1 MLGGW
6 LIENFSWR
14 WIFFINIPLAVIVL
28 SISFWRVPESRDEE
42 ANSQLDWWG
51 AVLTVVGLGSIV
63 YGLLESTIVGLSNPL
78 VLSAIAIGAVVL
90 GAFVF
95 VESRIPSPMMP
106 LTLFRSRT
114 FSGANLLTLL
124 LYSALGGALFFLPFN
139 LIQVQGYSATAAGAA
154 LVPFP
159 IIMFLLSRWSGS
171 LVSRYGAKLPLMVGP
186 TLAAVGFGLMM
197 IPGIGGSYWTTFFP
211 AVVVLGLGMTICVAP
226 LTTAVMDAVKVRYAG
241 VASGIN
247 NAVSRIASLLSIVV
261 LGIVV
266 LSTFN
271 NSLDKRIASL
281 ELSPQAQ
288 QFLDAQRINLAAA
301 KVPPGL
307 NSEVSAA
314 LKRAIAA
321 SFVDSFRLVMLIAV
335 GLAIASAVVA
345 LLMLENRKKTR

>member
-1 MLGGW
+1 LHDG
-6 LIENFSWR
+6 ED
-14 WIFFINIPLAVIVL
+14 VK
-28 SISFWRVPESRDEE
+28 
-42 ANSQLDWWG
+42 
-51 AVLTVVGLGSIV
+51 
-63 YGLLESTIVGLSNPL
+63 
-78 VLSAIAIGAVVL
+78 
-90 GAFVF
+90 
-95 VESRIPSPMMP
+95 
-106 LTLFRSRT
+106 
-114 FSGANLLTLL
+114 LL

-247 NAVSRIASLLSIVV
+247 NAVSRIASLLSIAV

-314 LKRAIAA
+314 LKRAIAT